1 MTSYFV
7 VNLEMVEVWLYN
19 NDVDLNQFIS
29 IDDMGRPINLFLSR
43 EIIEIGWLTK
53 EFAWSSNLQQ
63 EKILIRNLKHGN
75 KWVIKTYL
83 HFIRLLIKLAHILG
97 LRKNL
102 PNKIRS
108 RLLNDH
114 AFKRIDDVHAK
125 SYDMLIEV
133 NIGTKYKIIPICV
146 SANLLDDY

>member
-1 MTSYFV
+1 LLDQAT
-7 VNLEMVEVWLYN
+7 YN
-19 NDVDLNQFIS
+19 QK
-29 IDDMGRPINLFLSR
+29 M
-43 EIIEIGWLTK
+43 
-53 EFAWSSNLQQ
+53 
-63 EKILIRNLKHGN
+63 LIRNLKHGN

-102 PNKIRS
+102 SNKIRS

-133 NIGTKYKIIPICV
+133 NIGTKYKIISICV
-146 SANLLDDY
+146 SANLLDYYWTYFVSLLYIYIYIYIYIKDWIS